1 MSRIKRSFWQYIA
14 EDEELTA
21 SEAIGNMK
29 ALFDEF
35 TADADEF
42 IAKQKRKQKEKQNE
56 QQRATI
62 TTS

>member
-42 IAKQKRKQKEKQNE
+42 IAKQKRKQKEKQNGK
-56 QQRATI
+56 RTTI
-62 TTS
+62 NAS

>member
-29 ALFDEF
+29 NLLDEF
-35 TADADEF
+35 MADADEF
-42 IAKQKRKQKEKQNE
+42 IAKQKLKQKENKNGK
-56 QQRATI
+56 RTTI
-62 TTS
+62 DAS

>member
-29 ALFDEF
+29 TLFDEF

-42 IAKQKRKQKEKQNE
+42 IAKQKRKQKENNNGK
-56 QQRATI
+56 RTTI
-62 TTS
+62 DAS

>member
-29 ALFDEF
+29 
-35 TADADEF
+35 
-42 IAKQKRKQKEKQNE
+42 QKENKNGK
-56 QQRATI
+56 RTTI
-62 TTS
+62 NAS

>member
-42 IAKQKRKQKEKQNE
+42 IAKQKRKQKENKNGK
-56 QQRATI
+56 RTTI
-62 TTS
+62 NAS

>member
-14 EDEELTA
+14 EDEGLTA

-29 ALFDEF
+29 TLFDEF

-42 IAKQKRKQKEKQNE
+42 IAKQKRKQKGEQNGK
-56 QQRATI
+56 RTTI
-62 TTS
+62 DAS

>member
-1 MSRIKRSFWQYIA
+1 MSRIRRSFWQYIA

-29 ALFDEF
+29 TLFDEF

-42 IAKQKRKQKEKQNE
+42 IAKQKRKQKEKQNGK
-56 QQRATI
+56 RTTI
-62 TTS
+62 NAS